1 MIVSGDDDNAAAV
14 VAGLAIATM
23 AGVALA
29 DAGVEVEL
37 LWARERLRTLLLN
50 PPSAGEIWGVDARE
64 DAWLDRAVVYPE
76 AVDCDWYC
84 EGFRYDNGMLS
95 VAPD

>member
-1 MIVSGDDDNAAAV
+1 MIGSGDDNAAV

-37 LWARERLRTLLLN
+37 WARERLRTLLLN
-50 PPSAGEIWGVDARE
+50 PPSAGEICGVDAKE
-64 DAWLDRAVVYPE
+64 DAWLERAVV
-76 AVDCDWYC
+76 
-84 EGFRYDNGMLS
+84 
-95 VAPD
+95 